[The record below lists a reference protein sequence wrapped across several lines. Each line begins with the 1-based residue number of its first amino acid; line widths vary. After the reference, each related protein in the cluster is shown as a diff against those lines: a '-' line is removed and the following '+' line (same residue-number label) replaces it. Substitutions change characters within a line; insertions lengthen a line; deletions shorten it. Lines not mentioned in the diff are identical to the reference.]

1 MFILA
6 KWFFAGLGLSVVL
19 SYFGYSSFWVELG
32 VAAVAAGL
40 CAPAIF
46 AKDKS

>member
-6 KWFFAGLGLSVVL
+6 KWFFAGLGASVVL
-19 SYFGYSSFWVELG
+19 SYFGYNSFWVELT
-32 VAAVAAGL
+32 VAALAAAL
-40 CAPAIF
+40 CVPAIF